1 MRLRFLC
8 PNSLHLGFLSNF
20 FNFQRPSTP
29 IMISHTIAD
38 FRNPVKPPFFH
49 MPVLNILLEIFY
61 CIEIITSVTGI
72 LYPKHSEIPFRITGN
87 DTYSWWTHI
96 VLIRYPFVMTIL
108 QNFGSHVREL
118 RSAKGMTQEKLAEL
132 AGLSRQYIGDVERG
146 TRNISLVNIEKIAA
160 ALEITLPDL
169 LDFK

>member
-1 MRLRFLC
+1 M
-8 PNSLHLGFLSNF
+8 
-20 FNFQRPSTP
+20 
-29 IMISHTIAD
+29 
-38 FRNPVKPPFFH
+38 
-49 MPVLNILLEIFY
+49 
-61 CIEIITSVTGI
+61 
-72 LYPKHSEIPFRITGN
+72 
-87 DTYSWWTHI
+87 
-96 VLIRYPFVMTIL
+96 
-108 QNFGSHVREL
+108 REL